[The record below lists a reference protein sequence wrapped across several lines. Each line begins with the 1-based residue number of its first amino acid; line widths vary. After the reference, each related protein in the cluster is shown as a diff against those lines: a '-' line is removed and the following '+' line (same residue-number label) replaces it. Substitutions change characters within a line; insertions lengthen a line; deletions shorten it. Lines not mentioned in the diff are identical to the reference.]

1 MQQSLDAVSPDTVP
15 LEAVPLETVRG
26 MFETD
31 NAPLVP
37 RVRAFLS
44 NVLRTPL
51 SHARFMNELS
61 LMEHMGSNKI
71 MATQH
76 GPGMDLPTLKHL
88 AEEARHAFFFKRQA
102 EAVARRPLD
111 YVQADLLSPAAG
123 RLYFQKLDIGVE
135 QALAGEPPRSKVLY
149 LHVSLIVEFR
159 AVWFYH
165 LYETALRQTGS
176 RISLKSLLAE
186 EQGHLGDMA
195 DRLKALGA
203 WDPVR
208 LGRMC
213 ALETALFGT
222 LLGRLE
228 RAVTPP
234 AAVAA

>member
-1 MQQSLDAVSPDTVP
+1 MQQSLD
-15 LEAVPLETVRG
+15 TVRG
-26 MFETD
+26 AFEAD

-37 RVRAFLS
+37 RVQAFLAD
-44 NVLRTPL
+44 VLRTPV

-76 GPGMDLPTLKHL
+76 GAGMDLPTLKHL
-88 AEEARHAFFFKRQA
+88 AEEARHAFFFKRHA
-102 EAVARRPLD
+102 EGVARRPLD

-123 RLYFQKLDIGVE
+123 RLYFQKLDIAVE

-149 LHVSLIVEFR
+149 LHMSLIVEFR

-165 LYETALRQTGS
+165 LYEAALRQAGS
-176 RISLKSLLAE
+176 KISLKSLLAE
-186 EQGHLGDMA
+186 EQSHLSDMA
-195 DRLKALGA
+195 ERLGALGA
-203 WDPVR
+203 WDPAR
-208 LGRMC
+208 LARMC
-213 ALETALFGT
+213 QAETALFGI

-228 RAVTPP
+228 RAIAAP